1 MIMDSRFLSNLGIA
15 GLDYGIVIFVMA
27 IILLILTV
35 VLIVTAVKLCKLR
48 KRFERFSQGRNSKSL
63 EEEIGT
69 MFEQNKVIKDQTD
82 KNRRDIKVIY
92 KTLEQTFQ
100 KIGLIRYDAFS
111 QMGGKFSFS
120 LALLNEKNDGFIITS
135 VHANEGCYTYSKE
148 ILKGECDTS
157 LGPEEQQALD
167 KAMAKG

>member
-1 MIMDSRFLSNLGIA
+1 MNSRFLNNLGM
-15 GLDYGIVIFVMA
+15 GNVDFGIVIFVMA
-27 IILLILTV
+27 VLLLISII
-35 VLIVTAVKLCKLR
+35 VLIVTTVKLCKLR
-48 KRFERFSQGRNSKSL
+48 KRFEKFSQGRNAKSL

-69 MFEQNKVIKDQTD
+69 MFEQNKAIKDQTD
-82 KNRRDIKVIY
+82 KNKRDIKFIY
-92 KTLEQTFQ
+92 KVLESTFQ

-148 ILKGECDTS
+148 ITKGECDTT

-167 KAMAKG
+167 KAMGKG